1 MKDRPKIAPFLLA
14 ALLLQTFPVF
24 AQTVTITPVTTITP
38 SPPPTAEWRP
48 QHTHTHAWDFSP
60 ATNTLAAVLTVD
72 NVVRLYLF
80 DLSTGARRVLG
91 RAPGT
96 QIPIHY
102 AEVSRRSER
111 FRISNIVF
119 SPDGTLIAIPMG
131 EERKLT
137 LWNATSGTK
146 VAEGVTDDRVETVDW
161 VGTTIVAVAGKYIEF
176 WKAQPLVKEGSL
188 KAGRT
193 PTQFPMGVKLSSDG
207 KYMAIPTDDPAL
219 FIATRSSTTYF
230 RPPSGSRAE
239 WSPGGT
245 LLAIQNNPTAGVPST
260 ITLWKNVQSL
270 VDTPFSPKAE
280 LTSSFVA
287 PPGGSWRTM
296 TWAPSGQILALGD
309 SLKTLWFFDL
319 TGKALKSFVPHP
331 QVVPAEVRWHGK
343 HLVTWG
349 PYPERA
355 FKVWAISTTPVL
367 DPQPISVA
375 GFNVVLAAAGTNKIE
390 VIKIVRE
397 VTGLG
402 LKEAKDL
409 VESAPKPIKKGIP
422 KQEAES
428 LRKKLTDAGASVNVT
443 ATTP

>member
-1 MKDRPKIAPFLLA
+1 MKSRRKIAPLFLA

-24 AQTVTITPVTTITP
+24 AQTVTITPVTTIKP
-38 SPPPTAEWRP
+38 SPPPTVEWRP

-60 ATNTLAAVLTVD
+60 VTNTLAAVLTVD

-80 DLSTGARRVLG
+80 DLNTGARRVLG

-102 AEVSRRSER
+102 AEVSRRSDR
-111 FRISNIVF
+111 FSIRNIVF
-119 SPDGTLIAIPMG
+119 SPDGSLIAIPMG

-137 LWNATSGTK
+137 LWSAISGKK
-146 VAEGVTDDRVETVDW
+146 VSEGVTDDRVETVDW

-176 WKAQPLVKEGSL
+176 WKAQPLVKESSL

-193 PTQFPMGVKLSSDG
+193 PRQWPMGVKLSADG
-207 KYMAIPTDDPAL
+207 KYMAIPTNDPAL

-230 RPPSGSRAE
+230 PQQGVSRPE

-245 LLAIQNNPTAGVPST
+245 LLALHNNGFPSR

-270 VDTPFSPKAE
+270 VDTPFDKRAE
-280 LTSSFVA
+280 ITSSFVA
-287 PPGGSWRTM
+287 PPNATWRTT
-296 TWAPSGQILALGD
+296 TWAPSGQMLALGD
-309 SLKTLWFFDL
+309 SLKTLWFYDL
-319 TGKALKSFVPHP
+319 TGKALKSFVPHS
-331 QVVPAEVRWHGK
+331 QVIPTEVRWHGQ

-355 FKVWAISTTPVL
+355 FKVWSISTTPVL
-367 DPQPISVA
+367 DPQPISIA
-375 GFNVVLAAAGTNKIE
+375 RFDVVLAAAGGNRIE
-390 VIKIVRE
+390 VIKVVRE
-397 VTGLG
+397 ITGLG

-409 VESAPKPIKKGIP
+409 VESAPAPIKKGIP

-428 LRKKLTDAGASVNVT
+428 LRKKLTDAGASVNLT